1 MTNKNHIITFLK
13 QNKQQIQDKYKVNKI
28 ALFGSFARDEATE
41 NSDIDILV
49 DMTPSFDNFFDLKYF
64 LEDEFKTKVD
74 LGKEK
79 NMRLF
84 IKNKIQKDLI
94 YV

>member
-1 MTNKNHIITFLK
+1 MQTKNHIITFLK
-13 QNKQQIQDKYKVNKI
+13 QNKQQIQEKYKVNKI

-41 NSDIDILV
+41 DSDIDILV
-49 DMTPSFDNFFDLKYF
+49 DMTSSFDNFFDLKYF
-64 LEDEFKTKVD
+64 LEDEFKTTVD

>member
-1 MTNKNHIITFLK
+1 VKTKDEIIAFLK
-13 QNKQQIQDKYKVNKI
+13 QNKQQIQEKYKVNSI
-28 ALFGSFARDEATE
+28 ALFGSFARDEATQ
-41 NSDIDILV
+41 NSDIDILI

-64 LEDEFKTKVD
+64 LEDEFKTTVD

-79 NMRLF
+79 NIRLL
-84 IKNKIQKDLI
+84 IKNKIQEDLI